1 MEEPKGN
8 SLAVAQRSL
17 CLFGIVPTNLRE
29 KENNMTEGTVQADAL
44 RAFCVRVFER
54 LEVPTADAEITTD
67 VLLAANLRGI
77 DSHGVARLR
86 RYVKGLQ
93 DGVMLAQPEEEVIN
107 EAATTALIDA
117 GAGLGQPVSYRAMKL
132 AIEKAEKY
140 GTGFVTVRNSN
151 HYGIAGYYAMMA
163 LEHDMIG
170 ISMTNAAVLV
180 VPTFGR
186 DAMLGTNPIA
196 VAAPAGQE
204 RSFVLD
210 MATSTVPRGK
220 LEVYNR
226 QEKSLPQGWA
236 TDETGTPTTDA
247 ARVLDNLLARHGG
260 GLLPLGGAG
269 ELLSGHK
276 GYGLALLVDI
286 LCGVLPGAGYA
297 NNIYP
302 KTPEGKPLPANV
314 GHFFGALKVAAFR
327 PLDEF
332 KATMDDIIQRLKATS
347 KAEDAERIYIHGE
360 KEYEEAERRA
370 KGIPLG
376 PKVEADLKAIAEELG
391 VEYDL

>member
-1 MEEPKGN
+1 
-8 SLAVAQRSL
+8 
-17 CLFGIVPTNLRE
+17 LFIVILTDRR
-29 KENNMTEGTVQADAL
+29 ENNMPKETGTIVQPDAL
-44 RAFCVRVFER
+44 RAFCVRVFEK
-54 LEVPTADAEITTD
+54 LDVPTADAEITAD
-67 VLLAANLRGI
+67 VLLSANLRGI

-93 DGVMLAQPEEEVIN
+93 DGVMLAQPQEKVISQSL
-107 EAATTALIDA
+107 TTALIDA
-117 GAGLGQPVSYRAMKL
+117 GAGLGQPVSYRAMEL
-132 AIEKAEKY
+132 AIERANEY
-140 GTGFVTVRNSN
+140 GSGFVTVRNSN

-180 VPTFGR
+180 LPTFGR
-186 DAMLGTNPIA
+186 DARLGTNPIA

-204 RSFVLD
+204 LPFVLD

-226 QEKSLPQGWA
+226 QEKPLPLGWA

-247 ARVLDNLLARHGG
+247 ARILDNLLARQGG

-269 ELLSGHK
+269 ELFSGHK

-314 GHFFGALKVAAFR
+314 GHFFGAIDIKAFR

-332 KATMDDIIQRLKATS
+332 KATMDDIIHRLKDTP
-347 KAEDAERIYIHGE
+347 KAKGADRIYIHGE
-360 KEYEEAERRA
+360 KEYKETERRQD
-370 KGIPLG
+370 GIPLG
-376 PKVEADLKAIAEELG
+376 PKVEADLRAIAKELD
-391 VEYDL
+391 VKYDL